1 MAENEKIDVGAALAK
16 KLAEK
21 PQALEHLLNIID
33 RLDTIDEF
41 STMLQFQKE
50 SATDYMVQRLA
61 DNIATGLSVMDSFSG
76 EKQLSMIRTAGEEAE
91 SLKAGIEKIAELEK
105 SGTLQSLKEMGDFVA
120 GFSKVATDS
129 MVERMAETAGKLT
142 ELTELMLS
150 YNLKPLLDTGESFID
165 NGTLDD
171 LVELSN
177 GLAAAKKMM
186 TDRLIER
193 STGTILSMVEAFLTQ
208 VDMKELVNAINSS
221 TQETLRESTDE
232 KYRKGGIFSLISLAK
247 NPDIMAGL
255 KFMLL
260 LAKNI
265 TKNLRKNEHDIFIGS
280 PADKKE

>member
-1 MAENEKIDVGAALAK
+1 MAENEKIDIGAALAK
-16 KLAEK
+16 KLTEK

-33 RLDTIDEF
+33 RLDTLDEF

-50 SATDYMVQRLA
+50 SATDYMVQRFA

-129 MVERMAETAGKLT
+129 MVERMAETAEKLT

-186 TDRLIER
+186 TDRLVER
-193 STGTILSMVEAFLTQ
+193 STGAILSMVEAFLTQ
-208 VDMKELVNAINSS
+208 VDMKELINAINSS
-221 TQETLRESTDE
+221 TQETLKESTDE
-232 KYRKGGIFSLISLAK
+232 KYRKGGIFSLISLMK
-247 NPDIMAGL
+247 NPEIMSGL

-280 PADKKE
+280 PTDKKE

>member
-1 MAENEKIDVGAALAK
+1 M
-16 KLAEK
+16 K
-21 PQALEHLLNIID
+21 PPCPSPESSITPAPLCGGTEIN
-33 RLDTIDEF
+33 RSYF
-41 STMLQFQKE
+41 NVVPSML
-50 SATDYMVQRLA
+50 
-61 DNIATGLSVMDSFSG
+61 VMDSFSG

-260 LAKNI
+260 LVQ
-265 TKNLRKNEHDIFIGS
+265 
-280 PADKKE
+280 P